1 MSALTGRKMI
11 VTAGPTI
18 EPIDP
23 VRFLSNRSSG
33 KQGYAIAENLA
44 AKGAEVVLVSGPT
57 CLTAPKGVRRIDV
70 ETARDMLD
78 AVETALPADAFIA
91 VAAVA
96 DWRPAQTH
104 TRKAE
109 KAEQGARL
117 ELVENPDIL
126 RTVAAKA
133 ERRPSLVIGFAAETH
148 DLRARA
154 RAKRRRKG
162 CDWIVAND
170 VSGDA
175 MGGDENAAFLITKDG
190 ETFWPRASKQ
200 RLAENLAAA
209 MDAHFAK
216 S

>member
-1 MSALTGRKMI
+1 MRTLEGKKI
-11 VTAGPTI
+11 IITAGPTI

-33 KQGYAIAENLA
+33 KQGYAIAEGLA
-44 AKGAEVVLVSGPT
+44 ARGAEIVLVSGPT
-57 CLTAPKGVRRIDV
+57 CLPAPGGVTRIDV
-70 ETARDMLD
+70 ETARDMLA
-78 AVETALPADAFIA
+78 AVEAALPADVFIA

-96 DWRPAQTH
+96 DWRPAQAH

-109 KAEQGARL
+109 KAEQGATL

-126 RTVAAKA
+126 RLIAAHD
-133 ERRPSLVIGFAAETH
+133 RNRPSLVIGFAAETH
-148 DLRARA
+148 DLQARA

-162 CDWIVAND
+162 CDWIIAND

-175 MGGDENAAFLITKDG
+175 MGGNDNAAFLITAEG
-190 ETFWPRASKQ
+190 ETFWPRAPKQ

-209 MDAHFAK
+209 MDAHFA
-216 S
+216 SR